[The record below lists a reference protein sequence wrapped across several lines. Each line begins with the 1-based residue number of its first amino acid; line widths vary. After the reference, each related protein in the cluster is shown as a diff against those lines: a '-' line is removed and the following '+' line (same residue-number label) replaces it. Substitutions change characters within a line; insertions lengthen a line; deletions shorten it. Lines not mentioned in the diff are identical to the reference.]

1 MQLQETERIEF
12 KRSVNERICKT
23 IIAFANGTGGEIY
36 IGIDD
41 FGNVLDL
48 EDIDGDMLKISNY
61 VHDLICPELLQFV
74 HIEPIELEGKRI
86 IAVSVES
93 GDEKPYYLANKG
105 LIPAGVF
112 TRLGPATVPMSR
124 RDIRRMIRE
133 TDADF
138 FDSRHAKVQDLT
150 FEYAELFFKHR
161 DIAFDPD
168 HYRALGMLSAD
179 GFFSNTAYLLSDQNP
194 YNLKCAVFDDDA
206 CTSFLERLECEGSL
220 LKQYDDA
227 LSFLRVANS
236 LRAYFPSHTRV
247 DVRDY
252 PDDALRE
259 GLLNAIIHRNYD
271 ESLYTPTLVKM
282 GRTKLHYTS
291 HGSLYQISP
300 EKALAEDSSARN
312 PRLLALFHRFEEIE
326 AYGSG
331 LPMIWELYREE
342 GLTPEL
348 KTSEFSVTLSL
359 PNINTTNNPYL
370 SKTRN
375 NGPDLRGGHEAFDKL
390 NAMGALPTD
399 VKAEY
404 DRECERRA
412 EALRFQ
418 RIREMGEARGMSA
431 RDAFQHALAA
441 IGMPTMDETEDDARW
456 ADMMGPGAPELEE
469 YGGRWIPQTI
479 VDDTAIADEAPGTK
493 RNVREAPVHNTTED
507 TGRSAIEH
515 LLVTFASDK
524 KAFSR
529 EEAQEAL
536 GTGRDAT
543 LKVINGLVKEGKLE
557 KVGRARATRYR
568 VVG

>member
-1 MQLQETERIEF
+1 MQLQKTERIEF
-12 KRSVNERICKT
+12 QRSVNERSCKT

-36 IGIDD
+36 VGIDD

-48 EDIDGDMLKISNY
+48 EDIDGDMLKICNY

-105 LIPAGVF
+105 LIPAGAF

-124 RDIRRMIRE
+124 RDIRRMICE
-133 TDADF
+133 TDGDF

-194 YNLKCAVFDDDA
+194 YNLKCAVFNDDA
-206 CTSFLERLECEGSL
+206 CTEFLNSLDCDGSILKQFNDAFSFLQS
-220 LKQYDDA
+220 A
-227 LSFLRVANS
+227 SNLRS
-236 LRAYFPSHTRV
+236 YFPSHTRV

-252 PDDALRE
+252 PLYAVRE
-259 GLLNAIIHRNYD
+259 GLLNSIIHRDYD
-271 ESLYTPTLVKM
+271 ESLYTPTLIKM
-282 GRTKLHYTS
+282 SRTALSFTS
-291 HGSLYQISP
+291 YGDLYHVR
-300 EKALAEDSSARN
+300 EKEIFSNVSSARN
-312 PRLLALFHRFEEIE
+312 PRLLALFHRFNEVE

-331 LPMIWELYREE
+331 LPRIQELYQYEK
-342 GLTPEL
+342 L
-348 KTSEFSVTLSL
+348 KATIEVGNFFTLRL
-359 PNINTTNNPYL
+359 PNINTTHNPYL
-370 SKTRN
+370 SRTRN
-375 NGPDLRGGHEAFDKL
+375 DGPGLRGGHEAFDKL

-418 RIREMGEARGMSA
+418 RIREAGEARGMSA

-456 ADMMGPGAPELEE
+456 ADMMGPGALELKE

-493 RNVREAPVHNTTED
+493 RSVRETPVHNTTED

-515 LLVTFASDK
+515 LLITFASDK
-524 KAFSR
+524 KGFSR

-536 GTGRDAT
+536 GAGRDTT

>member
-36 IGIDD
+36 VGIDD
-41 FGNVLDL
+41 FDNVLDL

-86 IAVSVES
+86 IAVNVES

-133 TDADF
+133 TDGDF

-150 FEYAELFFKHR
+150 FTYAESFFKLKGVDFSPER
-161 DIAFDPD
+161 FK
-168 HYRALGMLSAD
+168 ALGLYAD
-179 GFFSNTAYLLSDQNP
+179 DGYFSNLALLISDQNP
-194 YNLKCAVFDDDA
+194 YNLKCATFNDDA
-206 CTSFLERLECEGSL
+206 CTEFLNSLDCDGSILKQFNDAFSFLQS
-220 LKQYDDA
+220 A
-227 LSFLRVANS
+227 SNLRS
-236 LRAYFPSHTRV
+236 YFPSHTRV

-252 PDDALRE
+252 PLYAVRE
-259 GLLNAIIHRNYD
+259 GLLNSIIHRDYD
-271 ESLYTPTLVKM
+271 ESLYTPTLIKM
-282 GRTKLHYTS
+282 SRTALSFTS
-291 HGSLYQISP
+291 YGDLYHVR
-300 EKALAEDSSARN
+300 EKEIFSNVSSARN
-312 PRLLALFHRFEEIE
+312 PRLLALFHRFNEVE

-331 LPMIWELYREE
+331 LPRIQELYQYEK
-342 GLTPEL
+342 L
-348 KTSEFSVTLSL
+348 KATVEVGNFFTLRL
-359 PNINTTNNPYL
+359 PNINTTHNPYL
-370 SKTRN
+370 SRTRN
-375 NGPDLRGGHEAFDKL
+375 DGPGLRGGHEAFDKL

-418 RIREMGEARGMSA
+418 RIREAGEARGMSA

-441 IGMPTMDETEDDARW
+441 IGMPTMDETEDDAQW
-456 ADMMGPGAPELEE
+456 ADMMGPGAPELKEK
-469 YGGRWIPQTI
+469 GGRWIPQTI

-493 RNVREAPVHNTTED
+493 RNVRETPVHNTTED

-515 LLVTFASDK
+515 LLITFASDK
-524 KAFSR
+524 KGFSR

-536 GTGRDAT
+536 GAGRDTT